1 MARISTGT
9 RNLVAVALR
18 SGFTKG
24 ILRFFSGA
32 MPSSPNAAETGV
44 LLAEITVDG
53 LPFTPG
59 NNANGLD
66 FDLIT
71 DDPATLKSYLA
82 KHASQNWQGV
92 GLANG
97 VIGYGRLYTN
107 TMVTG
112 DSAAAPRIDGIASAL
127 GDADFTVTSSKVVV
141 GVPVVVSSMKLVIN
155 GRK

>member
-9 RNLVAVALR
+9 RNLIAVALR

-24 ILRFFSGA
+24 ILRFYSGA
-32 MPSSPNAAETGV
+32 MPSSPNSAETGV

-71 DDPATLKSYLA
+71 DDPVTLKSYLA

-92 GLANG
+92 GLASG

-107 TMVTG
+107 AMVTG
-112 DSAAAPRIDGIASAL
+112 DSAVAPRIDGVASSL
-127 GDADFTVTSSKVVV
+127 GDADFTVTSSRVVV
-141 GVPVVVSSMKLVIN
+141 GVPVVVSAMKLVIN